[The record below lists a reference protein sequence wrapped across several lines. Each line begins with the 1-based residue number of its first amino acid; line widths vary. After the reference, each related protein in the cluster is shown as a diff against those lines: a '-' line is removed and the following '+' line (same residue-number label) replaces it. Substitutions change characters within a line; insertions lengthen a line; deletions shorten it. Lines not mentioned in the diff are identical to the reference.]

1 MCLLFFPEDDDVVVV
16 VVDVDGPAAVFAT
29 AFADFV
35 VVVFVLGSAMDD
47 VAAAPPLL
55 YGSHARNAGPCT

>member
-1 MCLLFFPEDDDVVVV
+1 MCLLFFPEDDVV

-35 VVVFVLGSAMDD
+35 VVVVVVLGSAMDD